1 MAASAPLLESY
12 AAGRWYAAPDDGTPI
27 ADAVTGQTVVR
38 VSSTGLDVPAMVDHA
53 RTVGGPALRELTFHQ
68 RAALLKQLGLR
79 LMAEKDAFYA
89 LSHRTGA
96 TDRDNAVDV
105 DGGFG
110 TLLSYASKARRELPD
125 DTIVLDGAVE
135 PLGRRGTFA
144 GQHLYTPLRGVA
156 VQINAFNFPVWG
168 FLEKLAPA
176 FLAGVPTIV
185 KPASQTA
192 YLTEAVVRSI
202 VDSGLLPEGSVQL
215 LAGSAAGLL
224 DTLDGQDLVFFTGS
238 AATARKLRSTPSVVA
253 NSVRFNAEAD
263 SLNCSV
269 LGPDATPDTPEFG
282 LFVDQLVTEM
292 TVKAGQKCTAIR
304 RALVPRELMDDVV
317 EATRERLSQVVVG
330 APGADGVTMGA
341 LASLAQRDEVLR
353 SVKALRGVADLVA
366 GDPEHF
372 DVVGADRDR
381 GAFLPPLLLRC
392 GDPSARE
399 PHDVEA
405 FGPVSTVLPYD
416 VAGAGGVAHAVELAA
431 RGQGSLVGSIVTHD
445 PAVARE
451 FVLGAAHAHGRILV
465 LDRDD
470 AQENTGHGS
479 PLPVLVHGGPGR
491 AGGGE
496 ELGGIR
502 GVLHHMQRTAVQ
514 GSPDVLT
521 AIGGRWVTGAARH
534 ESDVHPFR
542 KSLAE
547 LRIGDSITAGP
558 RAVTLEDIEHFAE
571 FTGDTFYAHMD
582 EAAAAANPLF
592 GGRVAHGYLIV
603 SWAAGLFVDP
613 APGPVLANY
622 GVDNL
627 RFLTPVKPGERLTV
641 TLTAKQIS
649 PRGGADHGEVRWD
662 AVVVDSAGQPVAT
675 YDVLTMVAK
684 TWPPA
689 AGGTAG

>member
-1 MAASAPLLESY
+1 MTATAPLLESY
-12 AAGRWYAAPDDGTPI
+12 VAGRWYGAPDDGMPI
-27 ADAVTGQTVVR
+27 ADAVTGETVVR
-38 VSSTGLDVPAMVDHA
+38 VSSTGLDVASMLDHA

-68 RAALLKQLGLR
+68 RAGLLKQLGLR
-79 LMAEKDAFYA
+79 LMADRDEFSA
-89 LSHRTGA
+89 LSRRTGA
-96 TDRDNAVDV
+96 TDRDSTVDV

-110 TLLSYASKARRELPD
+110 TLLSYASKGRRELPD
-125 DTIVLDGAVE
+125 DTVVLDGPVE
-135 PLGRRGTFA
+135 PLGRGGTFA
-144 GQHLYTPLRGVA
+144 GKHRYTPLRGVA

-176 FLAGVPTIV
+176 FLAGVPTVV

-192 YLTEAVVRSI
+192 YLTEAVVRRI
-202 VDSGLLPEGSVQL
+202 VESGLLPEGSLQL
-215 LAGSAAGLL
+215 LAGSAAGVL
-224 DTLDGQDLVFFTGS
+224 DGLAGQDLVFFTGS
-238 AATARKLRSTPSVVA
+238 ATTARKLRSHPAVVA

-269 LGPDATPDTPEFG
+269 LGPDATPGTPEFE
-282 LFVDQLVTEM
+282 LFVAQLVTEM

-304 RALVPRELMDDVV
+304 RALVPRALVDDVV
-317 EATRERLSQVVVG
+317 DATRARLAEVVVG

-341 LASLAQRDEVLR
+341 LASLDQREEVLR
-353 SVKALRGVADLVA
+353 SLKALRGVAELVV

-372 DVVGADRDR
+372 EVVGADRDR
-381 GAFLPPLLLRC
+381 GAFLPPMLLRC
-392 GDPSARE
+392 DDGTAAE

-416 VAGAGGVAHAVELAA
+416 GIGHAVELAA

-445 PAVARE
+445 ESVARE
-451 FVLGAAHAHGRILV
+451 FVRGAAHAHGRILV

-470 AQENTGHGS
+470 AAENTGHGS
-479 PLPVLVHGGPGR
+479 PLPMLVHGGPGR

-502 GVLHHMQRTAVQ
+502 GVLHHMQRSAVQ
-514 GSPDVLT
+514 GSPDMLT
-521 AIGGRWVTGAARH
+521 AIGGRWVAGARRTEDA
-534 ESDVHPFR
+534 VHPFR

-547 LRIGDSITAGP
+547 LRIGDSVTAGP
-558 RAVTLEDIEHFAE
+558 RAVTLADIEHFAE

-582 EAAAAANPLF
+582 EEAAAANPLF

-613 APGPVLANY
+613 DPGPVLANY
-622 GVDNL
+622 GVDHL
-627 RFLTPVKPGERLTV
+627 RFLTPVKPGEELTV
-641 TLTAKQIS
+641 TLTAKQIT

-662 AVVVDSAGQPVAT
+662 AVVVDTEGRPVAT

-689 AGGTAG
+689 G

>member
-1 MAASAPLLESY
+1 MTAPMLESY
-12 AAGRWYAAPDDGTPI
+12 VAGRWFAADDDGAPI
-27 ADAVTGQTVVR
+27 ADAVTGETVVR
-38 VSSTGLDVPAMVDHA
+38 VSSTGLDVDAMLDHA
-53 RTVGGPALRELTFHQ
+53 RQVGGPALRELTFHQ
-68 RAALLKQLGLR
+68 RAALLKAVGLR
-79 LMAEKDAFYA
+79 LMADKDEFYA

-96 TDRDNAVDV
+96 TDRDSAVDV

-110 TLLSYASKARRELPD
+110 TLLSYASKGRRELPD
-125 DTIVLDGAVE
+125 DTVVLDGAAE

-144 GQHLYTPLRGVA
+144 GQHVYTPLRGVA

-176 FLAGVPTIV
+176 FLAGVPTVV

-192 YLTEAVVRSI
+192 YLTEAVVRRI
-202 VDSGLLPEGSVQL
+202 VESELLPEGSLQL
-215 LAGSAAGLL
+215 LAGSAAGVL
-224 DTLDGQDLVFFTGS
+224 DRLAGQDLVFFTGS
-238 AATARKLRSTPSVVA
+238 AATARKLRGTPSVVA

-263 SLNCSV
+263 SLNCAV

-304 RALVPRELMDDVV
+304 RALVPRELVDDVV
-317 EATRERLSQVVVG
+317 EAARAKLAEVVVG

-341 LASLAQRDEVLR
+341 LASLDQRQEVLR
-353 SVKALRGVADLVA
+353 SLKALRGVAELVA
-366 GDPEHF
+366 GDPDDFE
-372 DVVGADRDR
+372 VVGADKDR
-381 GAFLPPLLLRC
+381 GAFLPPVLLRC
-392 GDPSARE
+392 DDVTAAE

-405 FGPVSTVLPYD
+405 FGPVSTVLPYEPRGT
-416 VAGAGGVAHAVELAA
+416 AGMAHAVELAA

-445 PAVARE
+445 RDVARA
-451 FVLGAAHAHGRILV
+451 FVLGAAHQHGRILV

-470 AQENTGHGS
+470 AGENTGHGS

-514 GSPDVLT
+514 ASPDMLT
-521 AIGGRWVTGAARH
+521 AVGGRWVTGAERN
-534 ESDVHPFR
+534 DDGVHPFR

-547 LRIGDSITAGP
+547 LRIGDSVTAGP
-558 RAVTLEDIEHFAE
+558 RPVTLADIEHFAE

-627 RFLTPVKPGERLTV
+627 RFLTPVKPGEELTV
-641 TLTAKQIS
+641 TLTAKQIT

-662 AVVVDSAGQPVAT
+662 AVVVNGEGKPVAT

-689 AGGTAG
+689 A

>member
-1 MAASAPLLESY
+1 MTAPLLQSHV
-12 AAGRWYAAPDDGTPI
+12 AGRWYSAPDEGTPI
-27 ADAVTGQTVVR
+27 ADAVTGETGVR
-38 VSSTGLDVPAMVDHA
+38 VSSTGLDVPAMLDHA

-68 RAALLKQLGLR
+68 RAGLLKQLGLR
-79 LMAEKDAFYA
+79 LMADKDEFYA
-89 LSHRTGA
+89 LSRRTGA
-96 TDRDNAVDV
+96 TDRDSAVDI

-110 TLLSYASKARRELPD
+110 TVLSYASKGRRELPD
-125 DTIVLDGAVE
+125 DTVVLDGPVE
-135 PLGRRGTFA
+135 PLGRGGTFA

-176 FLAGVPTIV
+176 FLAGVPTVV

-192 YLTEAVVRSI
+192 YLTAAVFRAI
-202 VDSGLLPEGSVQL
+202 VESGLLPEGSVQL

-224 DTLDGQDLVFFTGS
+224 DGLAGQDLVFFTGS
-238 AATARKLRSTPSVVA
+238 AATARKLRSSPAVVA

-269 LGPDATPDTPEFG
+269 LGPDATPDTPEFD
-282 LFVDQLVTEM
+282 LFVEQLVTEM

-304 RALVPRELMDDVV
+304 RAFVPRALVDDVV
-317 EATRERLSQVVVG
+317 EATRERLARVVVG
-330 APGADGVTMGA
+330 APGAEGVRMGA
-341 LASLAQRDEVLR
+341 LASLDQREEVLR
-353 SVKALRGVADLVA
+353 SLKALRGVAELVA

-372 DVVGADRDR
+372 EVVGADRDR
-381 GAFLPPLLLRC
+381 GAFLPPMLLRC
-392 GDPSARE
+392 DDLAAAE

-416 VAGAGGVAHAVELAA
+416 GVAQAVELAA
-431 RGQGSLVGSIVTHD
+431 RGQGSLVGSVVTHD
-445 PAVARE
+445 EQFARE

-470 AQENTGHGS
+470 AGENTGHGS

-514 GSPDVLT
+514 ASPDMLT
-521 AIGGRWVTGAARH
+521 AIGSRWVPGARRN
-534 ESDVHPFR
+534 DDGVHPFR

-582 EAAAAANPLF
+582 ADAAAANPLF

-622 GVDNL
+622 GVDHL
-627 RFLTPVKPGERLTV
+627 RFLTPVKPGEELTV
-641 TLTAKQIS
+641 TLTCKQIT

-662 AVVVDSAGQPVAT
+662 AVVVNTEGKPVAT

-684 TWPPA
+684 TWPSASTPS
-689 AGGTAG
+689 